1 MQHIIKK
8 IVDDKKFEYF
18 IRFVII
24 INTIV
29 LGIGTSDQIIP
40 PFANILEV
48 VNRICIFIYAIEIT
62 LEIIA
67 GHLSYFKNG
76 WNVFDFII
84 VLLSLFLL
92 PVTGIFSSLR
102 FFRLLKVVR
111 SLTALRLLSNFKELR
126 KIIQAIITSLP
137 GIGWTAVLMITL
149 YYIFSII
156 GIHLFRSNF
165 PELFGSFSVSFVTL
179 FSLTTM
185 EGWQD
190 TVYPIVEF
198 MPMAWIYFI
207 VFFVLAS
214 YILLSLIFGII
225 VDKIQTNEA
234 EANDIKELKNE
245 LCKLNNKI
253 DKIIID
259 NKKRGKKHYAIQ
271 TNKNRR
277 RN

>member
-1 MQHIIKK
+1 MQKVIKD
-8 IVDDKKFEYF
+8 IVEKPKFEYF
-18 IRFVII
+18 IQFVII
-24 INTIV
+24 LNTIA
-29 LGIGTSDQIIP
+29 LGIGTSDHIIP
-40 PFANILEV
+40 PFADILEV
-48 VNRICIFIYAIEIT
+48 VTRICILIYVIEAV

-67 GHLSYFKNG
+67 WRFSYFKKG

-84 VLLSLFLL
+84 VILSLLSMS
-92 PVTGIFSSLR
+92 GILSGLR

-111 SLTALRLLSNFKELR
+111 SFTALRLISKFEQLK
-126 KIIQAIITSLP
+126 KIIQAIIASLP

-165 PELFGSFSVSFVTL
+165 PALFGSFSVSFVTL

>member
-8 IVDDKKFEYF
+8 VVDDKKFEYF

-190 TVYPIVEF
+190 TVYPIVEV
-198 MPMAWIYFI
+198 MPMAWLYFI
-207 VFFVLAS
+207 VFFVLS
-214 YILLSLIFGII
+214 SFILLNLIVGII
-225 VDKIQTNEA
+225 IDNVQENK
-234 EANDIKELKNE
+234 DIKELKDE
-245 LCKLNNKI
+245 LCKLNKQLDEINHKI
-253 DKIIID
+253 
-259 NKKRGKKHYAIQ
+259 NRGKKHCGIQ
-271 TNKNRR
+271 RNKNRR